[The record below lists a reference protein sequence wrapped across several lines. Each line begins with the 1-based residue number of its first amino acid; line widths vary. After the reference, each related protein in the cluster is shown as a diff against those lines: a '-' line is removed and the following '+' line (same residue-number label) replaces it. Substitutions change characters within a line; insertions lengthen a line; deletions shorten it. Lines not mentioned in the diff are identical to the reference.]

1 MQNSGPLKVDRI
13 ILGIDPGTNHLG
25 YGLIRIS
32 SGKPEL
38 LDTGVLSLDASLD
51 QPVKLG
57 RIFHFITG
65 LIQKHL
71 PDEMAI
77 EGPFYGKNVQSM
89 LKLGRAQGVSIAA
102 AVSMQV
108 PVFEYAPKRIKQS
121 ITGNG
126 NASKDQMQ
134 GMIGKLLH
142 GDPSAELNAMR
153 SDASD
158 AIGVALCHYFQRN
171 SLKGPSNAKDSWAA
185 FIKQNPERLKPKP

>member
-1 MQNSGPLKVDRI
+1 MQKSGPSKVDRI

-32 SGKPEL
+32 TGKPEL
-38 LDTGVLSLDASLD
+38 LDAGVLSLDASLD

-57 RIFHFITG
+57 RIFHFITE

-108 PVFEYAPKRIKQS
+108 PVVEYAPKKIKQS

-126 NASKDQMQ
+126 NASKEQLQ
-134 GMIGKLLH
+134 GMVVKLLH
-142 GDPSAELNAMR
+142 GDR
-153 SDASD
+153 TSDLGSMKLD
-158 AIGVALCHYFQRN
+158 ATDAVGVALCHYFQRN
-171 SLKGPSNAKDSWAA
+171 SIKGSSNGKDSWAA
-185 FIKQNPERLKPKP
+185 FVKQNPHLLKPKS